1 LRPRQE
7 SPRFGCLLLC
17 LLHRGWIVVGYMK
30 ITSMLMPEHYG
41 SLKAVFFADRED
53 FGRRMESL
61 E

>member
-1 LRPRQE
+1 M
-7 SPRFGCLLLC
+7 
-17 LLHRGWIVVGYMK
+17 VVVEYMK

-41 SLKAVFFADRED
+41 SLKAVFVADWED